1 MGYYISQASSSSSP
15 VVVLPPLQFPSQ
27 PYTMNS
33 NNLTFTN
40 PSPFGQASPNPSA
53 FSLPRTPSSAT
64 GRKRSRDEA
73 ADNLQEEYFS
83 PPAQESEEDWEYGE
97 GMTLI
102 KPIGFIIDA
111 SSQTGTWAEEKA
123 EISQLQAQTPPAI
136 QDRPMLRSYKSQ
148 RLDLTATPVIAEEIS
163 LSNGTVIAS
172 SPPKMAS
179 NGMEEP
185 TIDAFTIYLGIG
197 WSRISDGEDIQA
209 AARGWAKFIENH
221 YPVNNAH
228 IRLQSKGLASYLVE
242 AREGWFLFG
251 EDLKEG
257 RLVSISLERTFE
269 NLKTT
274 PPIFDGEEIHYAAAE
289 TPRVDIEPK
298 HEAKMNDGIES
309 QQLVPKSIMNGIHNS
324 HGTAGQDVEMEMD
337 MS

>member
-1 MGYYISQASSSSSP
+1 
-15 VVVLPPLQFPSQ
+15 
-27 PYTMNS
+27 MNS

-40 PSPFGQASPNPSA
+40 PSPFGQASSNPAA
-53 FSLPRTPSSAT
+53 FSLPQAPSSSA

-73 ADNLQEEYFS
+73 ADNLQEDCF
-83 PPAQESEEDWEYGE
+83 PPLVQESEEDWEYGE

-102 KPIGFIIDA
+102 KPNGFTIDA
-111 SSQTGTWAEEKA
+111 SSQTGTWAEENA

-172 SPPKMAS
+172 SPPKMVS

-221 YPVNNAH
+221 YPVSDVH

-257 RLVSISLERTFE
+257 RLVSTSLERTFE

-274 PPIFDGEEIHYAAAE
+274 APVFDGEEMLYPATEA
-289 TPRVDIEPK
+289 PRVDVDTK
-298 HEAKMNDGIES
+298 HEIVMDDRIDAQRPALEAM
-309 QQLVPKSIMNGIHNS
+309 MNGSHNLPVP
-324 HGTAGQDVEMEMD
+324 AGQDVEMEMEMD
-337 MS
+337 IS

>member
-1 MGYYISQASSSSSP
+1 MGFYFNQASSSSP
-15 VVVLPPLQFPSQ
+15 VVVLPPPQFPSQ
-27 PYTMNS
+27 PYNMNS

-40 PSPFGQASPNPSA
+40 PSPFGQASSNPSA
-53 FSLPRTPSSAT
+53 FSLPQTPSSTA

-73 ADNLQEEYFS
+73 ADNLQEDCFS
-83 PPAQESEEDWEYGE
+83 PPVQVSEEDWEYGE

-102 KPIGFIIDA
+102 KPNGFIIDA

-123 EISQLQAQTPPAI
+123 EISQFQAQIPPAI

-163 LSNGTVIAS
+163 LNNGTVIAS
-172 SPPKMAS
+172 SPPKTVS

-197 WSRISDGEDIQA
+197 WSRMSDGEDIQA

-221 YPVNNAH
+221 YPISDVH
-228 IRLQSKGLASYLVE
+228 IRLQSKGLASYLIE

-257 RLVSISLERTFE
+257 RLVSTSLERTFE

-274 PPIFDGEEIHYAAAE
+274 PPIFDGEEILYAAAE
-289 TPRVDIEPK
+289 TPRGDIDAK
-298 HEAKMNDGIES
+298 HEFVMNDRIET
-309 QQLVPKSIMNGIHNS
+309 QQPVLEAIMNGIHNS
-324 HGTAGQDVEMEMD
+324 HETAGKDVEMEMD
-337 MS
+337 TS

>member
-1 MGYYISQASSSSSP
+1 MGFYFNQALSSSSP
-15 VVVLPPLQFPSQ
+15 VVVLPPPQFPSL
-27 PYTMNS
+27 PYNMNS
-33 NNLTFTN
+33 NNLTLFN
-40 PSPFGQASPNPSA
+40 PSPFGQASPNPPA
-53 FSLPRTPSSAT
+53 FSQTPSSTA

-73 ADNLQEEYFS
+73 ADNLQEDYFS
-83 PPAQESEEDWEYGE
+83 PPVQESEEDWEYGE

-102 KPIGFIIDA
+102 KPNGLTIDA

-123 EISQLQAQTPPAI
+123 EISQLKAQSPPAT
-136 QDRPMLRSYKSQ
+136 QDRPILRSYKSQ
-148 RLDLTATPVIAEEIS
+148 RLDLTATPVISEEVS
-163 LSNGTVIAS
+163 LSNGAVISS
-172 SPPKMAS
+172 SPPKMVS

-221 YPVNNAH
+221 YPISNVH

-274 PPIFDGEEIHYAAAE
+274 PPAFDGEEMLYVVAE
-289 TPRVDIEPK
+289 TPRVGVEVK
-298 HEAKMNDGIES
+298 HEIVMDDRIETQHPVLKDMNGSHDL
-309 QQLVPKSIMNGIHNS
+309 LVP
-324 HGTAGQDVEMEMD
+324 AGQDVEMEMD

>member
-1 MGYYISQASSSSSP
+1 MGFYFNQASSSSSP

-27 PYTMNS
+27 PYNMNS
-33 NNLTFTN
+33 NKLTFTN
-40 PSPFGQASPNPSA
+40 PSPFSQASPNPSA
-53 FSLPRTPSSAT
+53 FSLPQTPSSTA

-73 ADNLQEEYFS
+73 ADNLQEDYFS
-83 PPAQESEEDWEYGE
+83 PPVQESEEDWEYGE

-102 KPIGFIIDA
+102 KPNGFIIDA

-123 EISQLQAQTPPAI
+123 EISQVQAQTPPAI
-136 QDRPMLRSYKSQ
+136 QDRPILRSYKSQ

-163 LSNGTVIAS
+163 LGNGTVIAS
-172 SPPKMAS
+172 SPPKMVS
-179 NGMEEP
+179 NAMEEP

-197 WSRISDGEDIQA
+197 WSRMSDGEDIQA

-221 YPVNNAH
+221 YPISDIH

-242 AREGWFLFG
+242 AREGWFLFV

-257 RLVSISLERTFE
+257 RLVSTSLERTFE

-274 PPIFDGEEIHYAAAE
+274 PPVFDSEEILYAAAE
-289 TPRVDIEPK
+289 TPRVDVEAK
-298 HEAKMNDGIES
+298 HEVVMDDTIDTQHPVLEAM
-309 QQLVPKSIMNGIHNS
+309 VNGS
-324 HGTAGQDVEMEMD
+324 LDLPAPAGQDVEMEMD

>member
-1 MGYYISQASSSSSP
+1 MGFYYYQASSSSSP
-15 VVVLPPLQFPSQ
+15 VVVLPAPQFPSQ

-40 PSPFGQASPNPSA
+40 PLPFGQASANPAA
-53 FSLPRTPSSAT
+53 FSLPQTPLSAA

-73 ADNLQEEYFS
+73 ADNLQEDYSS
-83 PPAQESEEDWEYGE
+83 PPVQESEEDWEYGE

-102 KPIGFIIDA
+102 KPNGFIIDA

-123 EISQLQAQTPPAI
+123 ENSQFQAQTPPAI
-136 QDRPMLRSYKSQ
+136 QDRPTLRSHKSQ

-172 SPPKMAS
+172 SPPKMVS

-221 YPVNNAH
+221 YPVKDVH
-228 IRLQSKGLASYLVE
+228 IRLQSKGLVSYLVE
-242 AREGWFLFG
+242 AKEGWFLFG

-257 RLVSISLERTFE
+257 RLVSTSLERTFE

-274 PPIFDGEEIHYAAAE
+274 PPVFDSEEILYAAGE
-289 TPRVDIEPK
+289 TPRVDIEAK
-298 HEAKMNDGIES
+298 HEIVMNARVET
-309 QQLVPKSIMNGIHNS
+309 QQPVLEAIMNGILNS
-324 HGTAGQDVEMEMD
+324 NSIAVQDVEMEMD
-337 MS
+337 IS